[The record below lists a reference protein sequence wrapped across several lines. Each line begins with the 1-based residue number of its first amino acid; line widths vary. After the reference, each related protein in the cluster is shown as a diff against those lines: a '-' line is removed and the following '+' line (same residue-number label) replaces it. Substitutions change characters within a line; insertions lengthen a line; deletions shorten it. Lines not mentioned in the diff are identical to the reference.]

1 MSSVG
6 YNKLDHG
13 VKIPS
18 TYKNQF
24 RISDSIRMK
33 ESDAEVK
40 IPKEV
45 WLRMVLLLT
54 IGASS
59 LLTVSICR
67 VSHKINRSEIS
78 QDAVW

>member
-1 MSSVG
+1 
-6 YNKLDHG
+6 
-13 VKIPS
+13 
-18 TYKNQF
+18 
-24 RISDSIRMK
+24 MK

-54 IGASS
+54 IGARS